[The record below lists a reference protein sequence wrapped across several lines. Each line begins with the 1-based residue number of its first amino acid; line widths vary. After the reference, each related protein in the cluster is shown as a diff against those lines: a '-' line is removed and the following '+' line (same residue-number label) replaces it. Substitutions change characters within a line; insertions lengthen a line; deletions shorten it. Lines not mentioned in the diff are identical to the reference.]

1 MLPKS
6 IQTMPLHLLPG
17 CCWWAAAAS
26 GKPGLPSAAVPPA
39 AAVVVVAAE
48 ELQVAVGSFPLA
60 AVPAACALP
69 AFAAA
74 CRSHASSSWGRTLPV
89 TVHPRTILLLLL
101 PLVVAA
107 ALLLEW
113 SPPARWRWCRYQHP
127 VMWTLLGQC
136 PGRGRSTWLN
146 PARGNKLRMVRAFG
160 AQHCSPGSG
169 VCCVHGP
176 AHTAQLGAL
185 YRVQHG

>member
-39 AAVVVVAAE
+39 AAVVVVAAK
-48 ELQVAVGSFPLA
+48 ELRVAVGSFPLV
-60 AVPAACALP
+60 AVPAACALL
-69 AFAAA
+69 ASAAA

-89 TVHPRTILLLLL
+89 TVHPRVLVLLLL
-101 PLVVAA
+101 A
-107 ALLLEW
+107 W
-113 SPPARWRWCRYQHP
+113 SPPAHWRWCRYQHP

-136 PGRGRSTWLN
+136 PGRGRSTWLI
-146 PARGNKLRMVRAFG
+146 PARGNKLRMVRWFG
-160 AQHCSPGSG
+160 AQRCSPGRCG
-169 VCCVHGP
+169 VCCVYGP
-176 AHTAQLGAL
+176 AHTAPVGAL